1 MFTMSSESI
10 SRGALFKTTGLL
22 HPDDLHSRPLDV
34 ESHPIRAPHVSHRLP
49 MSDALFVDETPSCST
64 YKNFYFFFFS
74 LLILFISFD
83 PSTPMQFLRPF
94 STIVKRPRY
103 SPEAEAI
110 LKDTMVPGPLL
121 KYLKTKKDKK
131 KTTEAASPMYTEPA
145 RSLSAEESGPTVA
158 QERLAERVQRALS
171 TVHSIEDLP
180 TPFLTQMSIRS
191 IKVSRNL
198 KRCQIDYETLSD
210 NKKERVR
217 KKE

>member
-1 MFTMSSESI
+1 M
-10 SRGALFKTTGLL
+10 L
-22 HPDDLHSRPLDV
+22 
-34 ESHPIRAPHVSHRLP
+34 RA
-49 MSDALFVDETPSCST
+49 TPSELLTLATVFQCQT
-64 YKNFYFFFFS
+64 PFLWMKLRHALPTKTFIFFFS